1 MNSPIKVL
9 VVDDSAFMR
18 KMIAEML
25 SAEKDI
31 LVVDKARNGQE
42 AVEKTKMLKP
52 DVITLDVEMPVMSGL
67 DALKIIMRESP
78 TKVIMVS
85 SITKSGAEA
94 TIKAMEFG
102 AFDFISKPSGS
113 ISLDIDKVKNHLIK
127 LVRLAGSVKTN
138 KITNRKTEV
147 PMLARTSIKSDN
159 QGSAAE
165 MVVAVGTSTG
175 GPKALQALLT
185 RLPEDFPHPILIV
198 QHMPK
203 GFTKSLSERLDHL
216 SRIKVKEA
224 EDGELI
230 KKGVAYIAPGGYH
243 LTIRKIGT
251 SVAIQLE
258 HKALVNGHRP
268 SVDVLFQSIASQRIK
283 RAVAI
288 VMTGMG
294 QDGKKGLIE
303 LHDAVPLTVL
313 AESEATSVVFGM
325 PKAVIESGLVDE
337 VKDLDQIAQTLLKYC

>member
-1 MNSPIKVL
+1 MSVPIRVL

-18 KMIAEML
+18 KMITEMI
-25 SAEKDI
+25 SSEKDMI
-31 LVVDKARNGQE
+31 VVDKARNGQE
-42 AVEKTKMLKP
+42 AVEKASQLRP

-67 DALKIIMRESP
+67 EALKAIMTRSP
-78 TKVIMVS
+78 AKVIMVS
-85 SITKSGAEA
+85 SITKAGAEA
-94 TIKAMEFG
+94 TMQAMEYG

-113 ISLDIDKVKNHLIK
+113 ISLDIKKVNSRLVELI
-127 LVRLAGSVKTN
+127 RLAGSVKIK
-138 KITNRKTEV
+138 KITRKEPV
-147 PMLARTSIKSDN
+147 NLKSYEMPVIKSAGASSN
-159 QGSAAE
+159 
-165 MVVAVGTSTG
+165 VIVAVGTSTG

-185 RLPEDFPHPILIV
+185 KLPSDFPHPILIV

-216 SRIKVKEA
+216 SEIKVKEA
-224 EDGELI
+224 EEGEII

-258 HKALVNGHRP
+258 HKPLVNGHRP
-268 SVDVLFQSIASQRIK
+268 SVDVMFQSIASQKIK
-283 RAVAI
+283 QAIAI

-294 QDGKKGLIE
+294 QDGKKGLID
-303 LHDAVPLTVL
+303 LHEAVPTTVL

-325 PKAVIESGLVDE
+325 PKAVIETNLVDE
-337 VKDLDQIAQTLLKYC
+337 VKDLDQMARTLLKYC